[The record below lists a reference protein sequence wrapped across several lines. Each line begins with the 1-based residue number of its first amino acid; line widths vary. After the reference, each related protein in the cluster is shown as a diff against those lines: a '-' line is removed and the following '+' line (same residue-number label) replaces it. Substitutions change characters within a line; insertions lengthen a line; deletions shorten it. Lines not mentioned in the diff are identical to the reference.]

1 MFIRVFRY
9 FLCNNKY
16 EYYYKDNRVKI
27 KLSLTNIEQGKMK
40 ELYEIG
46 IVFRGFVLVNY
57 EFKKIGKKEN
67 SKEVSKDLRGGFISA
82 INLFAKNAF
91 NNLSL
96 EYLESS
102 NILFIFKAYEI
113 QAADYDVKE
122 PIILYGLVDKKKK
135 DADKFVKRFLQK
147 IDPILTLFISRY
159 ANKNLSEFNQFKP
172 FQNEI
177 KEFILA

>member
-1 MFIRVFRY
+1 MY
-9 FLCNNKY
+9 NHKY
-16 EYYYKDNRVKI
+16 VNYYKEYRVNI
-27 KLSLTNIEQGKMK
+27 ELFITNIKQGKIK

-57 EFKKIGKKEN
+57 EFKKIGKKEKH
-67 SKEVSKDLRGGFISA
+67 KEVNKDLRGGFISA

-102 NILFIFKAYEI
+102 NVLFIFRAYEI
-113 QAADYDVKE
+113 QAADYNVKE
-122 PIILYGLVDKKKK
+122 PIILYGLVDKKRK
-135 DADKFVKRFLQK
+135 DTDKFVKKFLQK

-159 ANKNLSEFNQFKP
+159 ANKDLSEANQFKP
-172 FQNEI
+172 FQNDI